1 MLCHKIIATKYVV
14 ETVQIVFHLND
25 QAKVKLFFFFIII
38 FNLGQ
43 TSEMVKQ

>member
-25 QAKVKLFFFFIII
+25 QAKVKLFFFFII